1 MAFGCKSETDKS
13 KERRCYMFQKNDMVI
28 YGSQSVCE
36 VVNIGT
42 LSMAMIDKKKQYY
55 TLRPIYQRDSVV
67 YVPVDSERPV
77 MRPVITKEEAQKLV
91 KNIPNIKAAWIE
103 KDVERE
109 QEYKKAIS
117 SCDPEKLI
125 MIIKTLYNRRKA
137 RIEDGKKVTVID
149 ERYFK
154 MAEKQLHEE
163 LAFALGIPKDEIAD
177 YISGYMHKKSGK
189 KSGD

>member
-1 MAFGCKSETDKS
+1 
-13 KERRCYMFQKNDMVI
+13 MFRKNDMVI

-42 LSMAMIDKKKQYY
+42 LSMSMIDKKKQYY

-77 MRPVITKEEAQKLV
+77 MRPVITREEAQKLV

-103 KDVERE
+103 KEVERE

-117 SCDPEKLI
+117 SCDPEQLI

-137 RIEDGKKVTVID
+137 RIDDGKKVTVID

-163 LAFALGIPKDEIAD
+163 LAFALGIPREEIAD
-177 YISGYMHKKSGK
+177 YINGYMRKKSGK

>member
-1 MAFGCKSETDKS
+1 
-13 KERRCYMFQKNDMVI
+13 MFQKNDMVI
-28 YGSQSVCE
+28 YGNQSVCE

-42 LSMAMIDKKKQYY
+42 LSMSMIDKKKEYY

-67 YVPVDSERPV
+67 YVPVDSEKPV
-77 MRPVITKEEAQKLV
+77 MRRVITKEEAQELV

-103 KDVERE
+103 KEVERE

-117 SCDPEKLI
+117 SCDPEQLI
-125 MIIKTLYNRRKA
+125 MIIKTLYSRKKA

-163 LAFALGIPKDEIAD
+163 LAFALEIPKEEIAD
-177 YISGYMHKKSGK
+177 YISGYMNRKSGRK
-189 KSGD
+189 KKESDDK

>member
-1 MAFGCKSETDKS
+1 
-13 KERRCYMFQKNDMVI
+13 
-28 YGSQSVCE
+28 
-36 VVNIGT
+36 
-42 LSMAMIDKKKQYY
+42 YY

-67 YVPVDSERPV
+67 YVPVGNEKPV
-77 MRPVITKEEAQKLV
+77 MRPVISKEQAQELV
-91 KNIPNIKAAWIE
+91 ENIPNIKAAWIE
-103 KDVERE
+103 KEVERE

-125 MIIKTLYNRRKA
+125 MIIKTLYNRKKA

-163 LAFALGIPKDEIAD
+163 LAYALGMSKEEIGD
-177 YISGYMHKKSGK
+177 YINGYINRKKSAAK
-189 KSGD
+189 KQSS